1 MLIKTILTLLLVALS
16 LIMVIKLSPDD
27 VSDRYK
33 GIVISA
39 LFGSLAG
46 IFIATLVFIWTT

>member
-1 MLIKTILTLLLVALS
+1 MLTKTILTLLLVALS
-16 LIMVIKLSPDD
+16 LILTINLSPYD

-39 LFGSLAG
+39 LFCSLVG